1 MRAPPRHTPTRARS
15 TMSASEGKSPA
26 DFLKAIKGKTVLV
39 KLNTGVDYRG
49 ASRRVDAGRSEMNE

>member
-1 MRAPPRHTPTRARS
+1 
-15 TMSASEGKSPA
+15 MSASEGKSPA
-26 DFLKAIKGKTVLV
+26 DFLKAIKGKAVLV